1 MGREYM
7 QGNYCHAKWKDHSD
21 LILRPLWEMKG
32 LRKFDVQVCPWDDQ
46 ELLDQMMIRGEIPE
60 Y

>member
-1 MGREYM
+1 M